1 MKDDMWLTS
10 FETSCPR
17 RSVGMTRPQIAV
29 KDTWTSQTTKRV
41 TDSQFMEWKEDNDET
56 IERTQEN
63 DWTTQKTLVLAD
75 YWKTLGSSGTM
86 NGQTRPRNNIT
97 HRWRQNIITDCQLI
111 WQDPKDTWTSQV
123 TQFVTDTHVM
133 INGTLQFCWWSKYWQ
148 SSELNDG
155 NLHKLQM
162 WTN

>member
-1 MKDDMWLTS
+1 
-10 FETSCPR
+10 
-17 RSVGMTRPQIAV
+17 MTRPQIAV
-29 KDTWTSQTTKRV
+29 KDTWTSQTTKRA

-97 HRWRQNIITDCQLI
+97 HR
-111 WQDPKDTWTSQV
+111 
-123 TQFVTDTHVM
+123 
-133 INGTLQFCWWSKYWQ
+133 
-148 SSELNDG
+148 
-155 NLHKLQM
+155 
-162 WTN
+162 